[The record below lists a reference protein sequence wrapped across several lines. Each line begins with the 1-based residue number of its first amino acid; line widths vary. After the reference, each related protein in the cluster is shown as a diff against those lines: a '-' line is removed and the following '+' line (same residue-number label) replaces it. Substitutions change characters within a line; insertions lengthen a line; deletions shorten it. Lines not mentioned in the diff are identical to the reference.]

1 MHQTK
6 PEWERRDTNRL
17 EIIRPCKVYV
27 PRMEKYLAG
36 TTWNISEGGALLQL
50 NRPVVLERGQR
61 VFVGIAAKRRDGL
74 LRASDMLEAE
84 VLRSLRTPSDDTVV
98 AVRFAEPIAL
108 PMPLHALREAA

>member
-1 MHQTK
+1 MKPRLDWRESGQPADLEDSAGRRQRSPIRSPMTNGERPPRNLRVMHQTK

-61 VFVGIAAKRRDGL
+61 VFVGIAAKRRDG
-74 LRASDMLEAE
+74 
-84 VLRSLRTPSDDTVV
+84 
-98 AVRFAEPIAL
+98 
-108 PMPLHALREAA
+108 